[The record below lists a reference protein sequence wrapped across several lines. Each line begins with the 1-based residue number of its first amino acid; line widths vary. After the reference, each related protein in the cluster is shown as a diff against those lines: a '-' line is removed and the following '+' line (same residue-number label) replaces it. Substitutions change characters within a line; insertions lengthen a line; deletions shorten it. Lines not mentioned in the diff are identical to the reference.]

1 MVSTGGSRR
10 VVVTGMGAVSPLGH
24 DVTSTWDALVAGRSG
39 VGPITLFDASSSP
52 VRIAAEV
59 KGWDGG
65 AVFGAKD
72 ARHLDR
78 FCQFALVAAR
88 QALGQ
93 SGVAVGDDPERVG
106 VVFGSGLGGVGT
118 LEEQAAVLGRRGP
131 TRVNP
136 FTLPMLIANAA
147 AGQIAI
153 DTGARGPNTCTVTA
167 CAASAN
173 AIGDAAELI
182 RSGRADAVIA
192 GGADAAITP
201 LCIAAFASMRAL
213 SARNDEPE
221 RASRPFDAGR
231 DGFVSAEGAA
241 ALVLEARQVALARGA
256 SVLGEVLGY
265 GASCDA
271 HHITAPDPEGR
282 GGELALRAALADAG
296 VAPGDVDHVN
306 AHGTSTPLNDVSEAR
321 LLQRVLGGD
330 GLTVTSTKGVTG
342 HSLGAAGAIEAAF
355 TVLTVEHQTVPPTAN
370 LESQDPE
377 ITLDVVAKSPREQAV
392 DVAVSDSFGFGG
404 QNAVLVVTRR

>member
-271 HHITAPDPEGR
+271 HHITAPDATGR
-282 GGELALRAALADAG
+282 GAVAAMRAALGQAG
-296 VAPGDVDHVN
+296 LAPADVDYVN
-306 AHGTSTPLNDVSEAR
+306 AHGTSTPPNDRTETLAVRA
-321 LLQRVLGGD
+321 VLGPR
-330 GLTVTSTKGVTG
+330 VPVSSTKSMTG
-342 HSLGAAGAIEAAF
+342 HLLGAAGALEAVVCLK
-355 TVLTVEHQTVPPTAN
+355 VLETGILPPTIN
-370 LESQDPE
+370 HEDPDPDCD
-377 ITLDVVAKSPREQAV
+377 LDYVPNVARTATV
-392 DVAVSDSFGFGG
+392 DTVMTNSFGFGG
-404 QNAVLVVTRR
+404 HNATLVLGRG